1 MDTMVEDTRLPADI
15 DAQPVVRA
23 AAALRPVL
31 RTYHE
36 QIEREQRLPPAL
48 VEQLHAAG
56 FYRMVIPRALGGLQ
70 VDPLTYLRVVELLAE
85 GAGSVG
91 WNLANNSI
99 GQLVTLGLPDEG
111 VHEIYPAGHDTV
123 IAGTAVQGGGQAV
136 PVEGGYRVNG
146 RWTFG
151 SGCQESS
158 WMLGSFQILDGG
170 EPRRRPDG
178 GSLYWRGVFPRAE
191 AEIVPGSW
199 DVAGL
204 RGTGSF
210 DWTVKDVFL
219 PERRTCPHVGVPLDN
234 QWSRWPGITYALP
247 SQAWV
252 GPHHSSV
259 ITGIARAG
267 IDALI
272 ALAVEKTPRGRT
284 GMLCENPQVQDAV
297 GRADA
302 ILNAG
307 RVYRSAMIA
316 ELWNTIAA
324 GGRDHAGAAG
334 ALPAGLDLRR
344 RQRARGDGPGVP
356 ARRQHVVQAREPAGG
371 VLARSARGGAD
382 GHGRR
387 RSGTRSAG
395 GRCWGWIRG
404 RGCGRRRATGYVPR
418 SALYMRARTHRSG
431 AADRKMSREGSAAGD
446 SRAARRSNPVSNVP
460 VRSRR
465 APAAARR
472 RSGAACTVSDRR
484 HASVSA
490 GTTSIADPSRLGG
503 SLDRR
508 IAKGGN
514 AMQIVD
520 AQIHLWGTGLPS
532 NLSHRQVTH
541 FTPEEAI
548 ALMDEGGVDAAVIHP
563 PGWDPNSTDMAF
575 EAVQDYPGR
584 FAIMGAV
591 PLDQPESRARI
602 AGWRE
607 QPGMLGLR
615 YGVPA
620 AIRRGS
626 GCTTARSTGSGRR
639 PKRPAFRSPCWRR
652 IR

>member
-1 MDTMVEDTRLPADI
+1 MDTMADDTRLPVDI
-15 DAQPVVRA
+15 DAQPVVQA
-23 AAALRPVL
+23 AGDLQPVL
-31 RTYHE
+31 RRYHE
-36 QIEREQRLPPAL
+36 EIEREQRLPPAL

-91 WNLANNSI
+91 WNIANNSI

-111 VHEIYPAGHDTV
+111 VHEIYPPGHATV

-136 PVEGGYRVNG
+136 PVEGGYRVSG

-151 SGCQESS
+151 SGCQEST

-234 QWSRWPGITYALP
+234 QWDRWPGVTYALP
-247 SQAWV
+247 SQCWV

-324 GGRDHAGAAG
+324 GGETT
-334 ALPAGLDLRR
+334 LE
-344 RQRARGDGPGVP
+344 QRARCRLASTYAADS
-356 ARRQHVVQAREPAGG
+356 AREAMDLVYRHGGSTSFKRESRLAECWRDLHVVGQTVTVAPEWYPI
-371 VLARSARGGAD
+371 
-382 GHGRR
+382 
-387 RSGTRSAG
+387 G
-395 GRCWGWIRG
+395 GRALLGMD
-404 RGCGRRRATGYVPR
+404 TGPR
-418 SALYMRARTHRSG
+418 
-431 AADRKMSREGSAAGD
+431 
-446 SRAARRSNPVSNVP
+446 
-460 VRSRR
+460 
-465 APAAARR
+465 
-472 RSGAACTVSDRR
+472 
-484 HASVSA
+484 
-490 GTTSIADPSRLGG
+490 
-503 SLDRR
+503 
-508 IAKGGN
+508 
-514 AMQIVD
+514 
-520 AQIHLWGTGLPS
+520 
-532 NLSHRQVTH
+532 
-541 FTPEEAI
+541 
-548 ALMDEGGVDAAVIHP
+548 
-563 PGWDPNSTDMAF
+563 
-575 EAVQDYPGR
+575 
-584 FAIMGAV
+584 
-591 PLDQPESRARI
+591 
-602 AGWRE
+602 
-607 QPGMLGLR
+607 LR
-615 YGVPA
+615 
-620 AIRRGS
+620 
-626 GCTTARSTGSGRR
+626 
-639 PKRPAFRSPCWRR
+639 
-652 IR
+652 